1 MTTYTY
7 WTAFAHSKNNVGL
20 RQGLQ
25 DHLGQVARL
34 AAQFATAMGAADL
47 AYYAGLLHDIGKF
60 NPAFQQYL
68 LEAEARPS
76 VKMHGPDHKGAG
88 AVLAAMMNLEPLIFL
103 IKGHHGGLPS
113 AAELKEWLQECKVK
127 PEVLAAIETAKR
139 TLPALQRAPANLL
152 PQNIRT
158 EYEAELFIRLLFS
171 ALVDADFLDT
181 EQHFQSER
189 STRRRG
195 NADLAMM
202 LLQFE
207 EDQRRRFEGCPDT
220 PVNRIR
226 RRVYQDCLRAAT
238 LPPGFFRLTVPTGGA
253 KTRSSLAFA
262 LAHAQHYQLERIIY
276 AIPYMSITEQTAR
289 EFRGIFPTE
298 DIVLEHHSSITPPEN
313 PDNLTCQELWSR
325 LAAENWDAR
334 LIVTTT
340 VQLFESLM
348 AHTPSTCRKLHN
360 IARSVIVLD
369 EVQMLPTHL
378 LAPILDVLRQM
389 VAHYGVTVVL
399 CTATQPAL
407 HNRDRFEGLDG
418 IREIVAD
425 AEELFAL
432 LRRVEYHFP
441 CRQGKWGWQEVAA
454 RIRNQHQSLTIVNTR
469 ADAIKLLDA
478 LDLPDD
484 PAVFHLSTR
493 MCGAHRRFT
502 LEVVRQRLK
511 AGEACRLISTQ
522 VIEAGVDVDFPCVL
536 RAIAP
541 LDRIVQA
548 AGRCNR
554 EGNPLAG
561 QVIVFE
567 PADGGLP
574 PGPYRIGTQTTL
586 ALLQSL
592 AIDLHDAAIY
602 ERYFEQFYRYVN
614 LDEPKVQALRKTFNY
629 PEVARAFRIIADD
642 MQPVVVPYR
651 DPQQPDRVERL
662 LADVQRQ
669 PSLTYSYLR
678 QLQPYMVNLHR
689 NELASAQKQGIL
701 IEVLPGL
708 WQWLGKYDS
717 LRGILLDGM
726 PDPEHFIF

>member
-1 MTTYTY
+1 MTT
-7 WTAFAHSKNNVGL
+7 FAHSKNNAGL

-25 DHLGQVARL
+25 DHLEQVAHL
-34 AAQFATAMGAADL
+34 ATQFATAMGAADL

-60 NPAFQQYL
+60 NPAFQHYL

-76 VKMHGPDHKGAG
+76 VKMHGRDHKGAG
-88 AVLAAMMNLEPLIFL
+88 AVLAAMMNLEPLTFL

-113 AAELKEWLQECKVK
+113 AAELKEWLQDCKGRS
-127 PEVLAAIETAKR
+127 EVHAAIETAKHA
-139 TLPALQRAPANLL
+139 LPALQCTPAGLL
-152 PQNIRT
+152 PQHIGT

-181 EQHFQSER
+181 ERHFQLGR
-189 STRRRG
+189 SAGRG
-195 NADLAMM
+195 SNGDLATMM
-202 LLQFE
+202 LQFE

-238 LPPGFFRLTVPTGGA
+238 LAPGFFRLTVPTGGA

-262 LAHAQHYQLERIIY
+262 LAHAQRYQLERIIY

-289 EFRGIFPTE
+289 EFRGIFPTK
-298 DIVLEHHSSITPPEN
+298 DIVLEHHSSITPPED
-313 PDNLTCQELWSR
+313 PDNLTRQELWSR

-348 AHTPSTCRKLHN
+348 AHTPSACRKLHN
-360 IARSVIVLD
+360 SAGSVIILD

-407 HNRDRFEGLDG
+407 YNRDRFEGLDG

-425 AEELFAL
+425 AQELFAL

-441 CRQGKWGWQEVAA
+441 CRRGKWSWQEVAA
-454 RIRNQHQSLTIVNTR
+454 RIRNHHQSLTIVNTR

-484 PAVFHLSTR
+484 PALFHLSTR
-493 MCGAHRRFT
+493 MCGAHRRLT

-511 AGEACRLISTQ
+511 AGNACHLISTQ

-554 EGNPLAG
+554 EGKLPAG

-567 PADGGLP
+567 PEDGGLP
-574 PGPYRIGTQTTL
+574 PGPYRTGTQTTL

-592 AIDLHDAAIY
+592 DIDLHDCDLPISLS
-602 ERYFEQFYRYVN
+602 F
-614 LDEPKVQALRKTFNY
+614 
-629 PEVARAFRIIADD
+629 
-642 MQPVVVPYR
+642 
-651 DPQQPDRVERL
+651 
-662 LADVQRQ
+662 
-669 PSLTYSYLR
+669 SLTHIASNGWLLKPIESYL
-678 QLQPYMVNLHR
+678 
-689 NELASAQKQGIL
+689 
-701 IEVLPGL
+701 
-708 WQWLGKYDS
+708 
-717 LRGILLDGM
+717 
-726 PDPEHFIF
+726 